1 MNAKH
6 NHMKM
11 MADKGKEKKIDSD
24 SKVYCNEK
32 QWGKKKKTFGIVEG
46 DFVSAH
52 TFISTQFC
60 TCKRKKK
67 SRTHSCTRSASP
79 GGFTFSWHA
88 DRINTVIQASK

>member
-32 QWGKKKKTFGIVEG
+32 QWGEKKPLELMRVIL
-46 DFVSAH
+46 SQH
-52 TFISTQFC
+52 T
-60 TCKRKKK
+60 
-67 SRTHSCTRSASP
+67 HL
-79 GGFTFSWHA
+79 
-88 DRINTVIQASK
+88 

>member
-32 QWGKKKKTFGIVEG
+32 QWGKKKTFGIDEG
-46 DFVSAH
+46 DFV
-52 TFISTQFC
+52 
-60 TCKRKKK
+60 
-67 SRTHSCTRSASP
+67 
-79 GGFTFSWHA
+79 
-88 DRINTVIQASK
+88 